1 MGPATRCR
9 VGSVSVSR
17 DHRGR
22 VRCTPVPLHP
32 QDVAALEVH
41 TNMAL
46 TDTRPEAGTTSVA
59 PSAAPGPVSIIGS
72 ADHKAIG
79 LVWIVASL
87 VFGVASLVVTALW
100 MAHSASESFLTST
113 TAQTLEGASWVGI
126 VLLSVIPLLLGIA
139 TYVVPL
145 QVGANTVAFPR
156 AAAAALWAWLL
167 SGGVFVVSQC
177 IGGGAGGDREK
188 ALALAILSVIGLVVA
203 IVVATTCVLTTAIA
217 LRTPG
222 MTLDLVPT
230 TTWAFV
236 VGGSIWVLTLPVL
249 FAQSLLS
256 WVDLRWGGGTTW
268 GTAEGWYLGLRW
280 LVAQPQD
287 FALVIPALGIAI
299 DVLVSSAGVRLPKRH
314 VVNTILGVLGVLAVG
329 AYTVP
334 TLFPDAGDNWFWQI
348 ASVVILLPILAL
360 LGGVAQALRAGGKPS
375 LRSPVAL
382 SGLVLLFT
390 LLAGLTSALL
400 AITPLE
406 LRVDGS
412 FQIGQFAFALTA
424 ALLGAIAGVLWWSPK
439 MTGRI
444 GTDGPGKLAVLLLLA
459 GGGISG
465 LALCILGF
473 EAKVSAI
480 GDAQTALISIA
491 VIGAALTALGVLL
504 GLVGLAASMRSG
516 SDADDDA
523 WGVGQTL
530 EWACPSPPPSGNFGT
545 LAPVVSAEPL
555 LDAKEA

>member
-9 VGSVSVSR
+9 VGPVSVSR
-17 DHRGR
+17 DRRGR
-22 VRCTPVPLHP
+22 VRCTPVPLHL

-87 VFGVASLVVTALW
+87 VFSVATLVVTALW
-100 MAHSASESFLTST
+100 MAHSTSESFLTTS
-113 TAQTLEGASWVGI
+113 TAQTLQGASWVGI

-167 SGGVFVVSQC
+167 SSGVFIVAQC

-188 ALALAILSVIGLVVA
+188 ALALAILSVIGLVVS

-222 MTLDLVPT
+222 MTLDLVPA

-256 WVDLRWGGGTTW
+256 WVDLRWGAGSTW
-268 GTAEGWYLGLRW
+268 GTAEAWYLGLRW

-299 DVLVSSAGVRLPKRH
+299 DVLASSAGVRLPKRH

-382 SGLVLLFT
+382 SGLALLFT

-406 LRVDGS
+406 LRADGS
-412 FQIGQFAFALTA
+412 FQMGQFAFALTA
-424 ALLGAIAGVLWWSPK
+424 ALLGALAGVLWWSPK
-439 MTGRI
+439 ITGRI

-473 EAKVSAI
+473 ATKFSGI

-491 VIGAALTALGVLL
+491 VIGAGLTALGVLL
-504 GLVGLAASMRSG
+504 GLVGLAAAMQSG
-516 SDADDDA
+516 PDADDDA

-530 EWACPSPPPSGNFGT
+530 EWACPSPPPPGNFGT